1 MKSLISL
8 FFTFLLIA
16 FFSCGNDPAV
26 ESSYVQAIERCIR
39 HLQHSKDSEDLVVA
53 NDMIDSAKSLPG
65 VADLN
70 HSGAIKEVEARLA
83 SSLDSAQNRVMDSL
97 LEELSDTTNVVGF

>member
-8 FFTFLLIA
+8 FFTFIVMA
-16 FFSCGNDPAV
+16 FLSCGNDPTV
-26 ESSYVQAIERCIR
+26 ESNYVQAIERCIR
-39 HLQHSKDSEDLVVA
+39 HLQHSQDSEDLVVA

-65 VADLN
+65 VADLS
-70 HSGAIKEVEARLA
+70 HSGAVKEVEERLA

-97 LEELSDTTNVVGF
+97 LEVLSDTINAVGF